1 MPCHK
6 ISKLETRKEASKWH
20 NYLNYEGRAQD
31 VDDDACSSSGERNKM
46 QIDLVPAQL
55 LGRDNPASLGRCCSA
70 HLHNYWSPR
79 RQRRRLTICLIAALR
94 LPDRLFNCS
103 SRVRT
108 LPAQRAPNL
117 WAKLTCVQQGKPRSQ
132 FPFPVPSAP
141 FTDLSQVKEAALGS
155 GKGPCLSSF
164 LSTPRTFLRGAPTQL
179 TRLDTF
185 CPLCFLCSLSS
196 LG

>member
-20 NYLNYEGRAQD
+20 NYLNYEGRAQDDDD

-117 WAKLTCVQQGKPRSQ
+117 WAKLTCVQQGKPRSR
-132 FPFPVPSAP
+132 FPVPFS
-141 FTDLSQVKEAALGS
+141 
-155 GKGPCLSSF
+155 
-164 LSTPRTFLRGAPTQL
+164 
-179 TRLDTF
+179 
-185 CPLCFLCSLSS
+185 SS
-196 LG
+196 LCPFHRPFSGERSSIGEWEGALSF